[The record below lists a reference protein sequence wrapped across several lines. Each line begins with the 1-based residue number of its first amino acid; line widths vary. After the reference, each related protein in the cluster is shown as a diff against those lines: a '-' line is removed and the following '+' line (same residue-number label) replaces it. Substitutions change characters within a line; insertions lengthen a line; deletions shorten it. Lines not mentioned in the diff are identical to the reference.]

1 MYATN
6 NQNLLF
12 SIIFF
17 ATSVI
22 SFMRGET
29 VAMISSIGMSLIF
42 FLIYIT
48 FKIIQRKL
56 DV

>member
-1 MYATN
+1 MDISN
-6 NQNLLF
+6 KQNLLF
-12 SIIFF
+12 GIIFF

-22 SFMRGET
+22 AFIRGET
-29 VAMISSIGMSLIF
+29 IALISSIGMTLIF
-42 FLIYIT
+42 LLIYIT